1 MVEGYVLVEYRD
13 PKGRPFWELTTSP
26 DSSQFQKM
34 MSDPKRKIAARKMIV
49 QISKVYDYGLRVAN
63 GTSKLRCIDSKIGL
77 YELKGFDG
85 VNREMIYAICQ
96 GVDIIVLLFWFKGHQ
111 GSGNISKEIERA
123 KRLAVIARQLLE
135 SER

>member
-1 MVEGYVLVEYRD
+1 MVEGYDLVEYGD

-26 DSSQFQKM
+26 ANSQFQKLLT
-34 MSDPKRKIAARKMIV
+34 DPKKKFAARKMV
-49 QISKVYDYGLRVAN
+49 DQISKIYDYELKVAS

-85 VNREMIYAICQ
+85 ANREMIYAICQ
-96 GVDIIVLLFWFKGHQ
+96 GVDKIVLLFWFKGHQ
-111 GSGNISKEIERA
+111 GSGNISKEIELA

>member
-1 MVEGYVLVEYRD
+1 MVEGYDLVEYWD

-26 DSSQFQKM
+26 ANSQFQKLLT
-34 MSDPKRKIAARKMIV
+34 DPKKKFAARKMV
-49 QISKVYDYGLRVAN
+49 DQISKIYDYGLKVASE
-63 GTSKLRCIDSKIGL
+63 TSKLRCIDSKIGL

-85 VNREMIYAICQ
+85 ANREMIYAICQ
-96 GVDIIVLLFWFKGHQ
+96 GVDKIVLLFWFKGHQ